1 MRALRFAFLAA
12 TVLTVPA
19 LALAAPHRAP
29 QHHPVKRVVHADP
42 GFTVS
47 MDEARIITFPQPVA
61 TVFIGNPTIADITV
75 IDSRHAYLL
84 GKTFGV
90 TNMIG
95 LDIDHNQVM
104 NRQVAV
110 TNRNGGEVT
119 LHRGADSYNYTCSA
133 SRCETGPRPGDPMA
147 YVSNTEDTAA
157 KHTDMGLKAAA
168 ASMPAGNNNGGG
180 APQ

>member
-1 MRALRFAFLAA
+1 MRALRFAFLTA
-12 TVLTVPA
+12 TILTAPA
-19 LALAAPHRAP
+19 LALAAPAIHRAP
-29 QHHPVKRVVHADP
+29 QHHPVKRVVHSDP

-61 TVFIGNPTIADITV
+61 TVFVGNPAIADITV

-95 LDIDHNQVM
+95 LDADRNSVM
-104 NRQVAV
+104 NRVVAV

-119 LHRGADSYNYTCSA
+119 LHRGADTYNYTCTA
-133 SRCETGPRPGDPMA
+133 SRCETGPRPGDPAA
-147 YVSNTEDTAA
+147 YVSNTEDAAA
-157 KHTDMGLKAAA
+157 KHVDSSMRAAGPQT
-168 ASMPAGNNNGGG
+168 ASNSGGNT
-180 APQ
+180 Q